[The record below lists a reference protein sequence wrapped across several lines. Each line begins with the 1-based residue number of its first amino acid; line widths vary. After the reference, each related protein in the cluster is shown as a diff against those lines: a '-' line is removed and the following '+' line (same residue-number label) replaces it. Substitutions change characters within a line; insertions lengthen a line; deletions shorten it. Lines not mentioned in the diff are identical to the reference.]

1 MSARY
6 LTLSI
11 TPELAG
17 AEVNTLLRRTLG
29 LSGTVLRRIKWLEDG
44 ITLDGARVNVRVRAK
59 EGQTLAVRL
68 TDPELTSGVAPIP
81 GPLDIV
87 YEDWD
92 LIVLNKAP
100 GVLVHPGHG
109 HFDDTLGNF
118 LMYHYKTAGEEADF
132 HPVHRLD
139 KGTSGLLVAAKH
151 PHAQERLK
159 LQLHTGAF
167 RRVYLAVC
175 DGVPP
180 APSGMINAPIG
191 QTEGSLMAREV
202 RPDGQARPHPLPGA
216 ARLRPPHPG
225 GAGAGDRA
233 HPSNPRPH
241 GPPGLPPHRGLPV
254 RDRKPGAHRPPRPPL
269 RAAGADPPHHRHA
282 AALCRPPA
290 RRPGGADSK
299 GEYLMKKLRFFSFL
313 ALALLVIL
321 WTAGRVFFTLP
332 DWAVRVNGVIMV
344 ITMALLVFS
353 SIRLLLQNHPS

>member
-17 AEVNTLLRRTLG
+17 TEVNTLLRRTLG

-118 LMYHYKTAGEEADF
+118 LMYHYKITGEESDF

-159 LQLHTGAF
+159 LQLHTGGF

-175 DGVPP
+175 DGAPP
-180 APSGMINAPIG
+180 APSGVVDAPIG
-191 QTEGSLMAREV
+191 LAEGA
-202 RPDGQARPHPLPGA
+202 PDRRAV
-216 ARLRPPHPG
+216 HPG
-225 GAGAGDRA
+225 G
-233 HPSNPRPH
+233 
-241 GPPGLPPHRGLPV
+241 
-254 RDRKPGAHRPPRPPL
+254 K
-269 RAAGADPPHHRHA
+269 
-282 AALCRPPA
+282 PA
-290 RRPGGADSK
+290 RTHYRV
-299 GEYLMKKLRFFSFL
+299 LRVCGPR
-313 ALALLVIL
+313 ALVELELETGRTHQIL
-321 WTAGRVFFTLP
+321 SL
-332 DWAVRVNGVIMV
+332 IH
-344 ITMALLVFS
+344 I
-353 SIRLLLQNHPS
+353 